1 MIKRYEIVKTIRSC
15 RYCELAEALLIQK
28 KLPYHVSLL
37 DTYEK
42 QQAFMKAGFKTVPQI
57 YENGDHVGGYEELE
71 ARLSAGK
78 SA

>member
-1 MIKRYEIVKTIRSC
+1 MTKRYEIVKTDKPC

-42 QQAFMKAGFKTVPQI
+42 QQAFLNAGFSTVPQI
-57 YENGDHVGGYEELE
+57 YENGDHVGGYDELA
-71 ARLSAGK
+71 ARLS
-78 SA
+78 